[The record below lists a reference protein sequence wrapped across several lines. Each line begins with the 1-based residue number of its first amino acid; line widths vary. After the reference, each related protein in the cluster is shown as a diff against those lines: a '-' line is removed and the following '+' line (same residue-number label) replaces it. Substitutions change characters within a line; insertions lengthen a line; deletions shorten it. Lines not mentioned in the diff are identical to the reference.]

1 MGLEGIIYIM
11 LGASIFG
18 IGIAVGGV
26 IEYKLV
32 TRSLKDRDEIYHHN
46 IEEIGR
52 SLDCI
57 ESRIRVL
64 HTRISSTTDE
74 IRIVKGKIEK
84 YDPEITQMIDMRNQR
99 VSQETPPLPYSIKDT
114 WESSD

>member
-1 MGLEGIIYIM
+1 MGLEGIVYIM

-18 IGIAVGGV
+18 IGIAIGGI

-32 TRSLKDRDEIYHHN
+32 TKVLKDRDEVYHHN
-46 IEEIGR
+46 IEEIGQ

-57 ESRIRVL
+57 EGRIRDL
-64 HTRISSTTDE
+64 HTRISNTTDE
-74 IRIVKGKIEK
+74 IRIVKGKIDK

-99 VSQETPPLPYSIKDT
+99 VSQETPPLPYRISDHL
-114 WESSD
+114 ESSD